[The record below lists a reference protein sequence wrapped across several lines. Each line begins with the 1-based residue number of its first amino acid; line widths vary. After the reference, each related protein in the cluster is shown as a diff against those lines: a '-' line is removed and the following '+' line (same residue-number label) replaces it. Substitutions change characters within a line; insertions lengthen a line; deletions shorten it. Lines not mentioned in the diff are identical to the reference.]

1 MRLAVILGSGL
12 GEIVEK
18 FSQNKL
24 LSPSSIGVHNRKV
37 YVVSNA
43 GFDILMFRG
52 RKHFYEGFDVKSI
65 ISDMK
70 LAEEYGV
77 KFMLITNAAGGI
89 NENYKISDLMLIN
102 SHINF
107 NQKLLFKKTTSLY
120 EDILSDKFHNVC
132 RKAKVRC
139 HDGVYG
145 CVQGPAYETVS
156 EVKILKK
163 YGVDAVGMST
173 IPDLHGAVQIGLQTI
188 GVSVITNLLKGDIS
202 SYSAHSEILSSAQK
216 ATDILYSVI
225 IELANELN

>member
-1 MRLAVILGSGL
+1 MRFAVILGSGL

-18 FSQNKL
+18 FTQKRL
-24 LSPSSIGVHNRKV
+24 LSSSSIGVHNRKV
-37 YVVSNA
+37 YVVSNTR
-43 GFDILMFRG
+43 FDILMFCG
-52 RKHFYEGFDVKSI
+52 RKHFYEGFNVRNI

-70 LAEEYGV
+70 IAEDYGV

-89 NENYKISDLMLIN
+89 NENFKIFDLMLMN

-107 NQKLLFKKTTSLY
+107 NQKLIFKRTSKLY
-120 EDILSDKFHNVC
+120 DDILADKFRNVC
-132 RKAKVRC
+132 RKMKVRC

-145 CVQGPAYETVS
+145 CLQGPAYETAS

-173 IPDLHGAVQIGLQTI
+173 IPDLRGTAQMGIQSVC
-188 GVSVITNLLKGDIS
+188 VSVITNLLRENIV
-202 SYSAHSEILSSAQK
+202 SYSTHSGVVNSAQK